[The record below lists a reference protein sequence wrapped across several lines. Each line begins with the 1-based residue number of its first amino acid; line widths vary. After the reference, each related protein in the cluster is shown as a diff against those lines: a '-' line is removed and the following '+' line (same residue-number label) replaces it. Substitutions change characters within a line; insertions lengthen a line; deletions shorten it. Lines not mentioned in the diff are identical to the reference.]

1 MALATGTGSIRPRI
15 DRLSPNE
22 LATGAD
28 TIDET
33 DPRRDGGVVLR
44 GLVSRRWFLPV
55 VAAVVFLTAWE
66 LFGRAVDPILF
77 SPPSRVAG
85 AFVDLTADGRLLRAF
100 LVTMNALTVGYALS
114 VVVGLVVGVL
124 LGRRSTLSRLLEP
137 YIDAVYATP
146 RVVLVPLIII
156 WFGVGYVG
164 RVFLIWLGT
173 VIPIVLN
180 TAIGVRNARPDLVE
194 VARSMGASERDL
206 IRHVIMPASVPY
218 VVAGLRIGAGRALV
232 GVIVAEIF
240 LDLTGLGGII
250 QTESQYFRTAN
261 MLAAVIVVAAL
272 GAIIIG
278 SLGGLERRFQ
288 AWKAADAE

>member
-1 MALATGTGSIRPRI
+1 MARP
-15 DRLSPNE
+15 
-22 LATGAD
+22 
-28 TIDET
+28 
-33 DPRRDGGVVLR
+33 
-44 GLVSRRWFLPV
+44 WFLPT

-66 LFGRAVDPILF
+66 LFGRAVNPILF
-77 SPPSRVAG
+77 SPPSRVAK
-85 AFVDLTADGRLLRAF
+85 AFVELTVDGRLPRAF
-100 LVTMNALTVGYALS
+100 LVTMNALIVGFALS
-114 VVVGLVVGVL
+114 VVVGLTVGVL
-124 LGRRSTLSRLLEP
+124 LGRQATLSRLLAP
-137 YIDAVYATP
+137 YIDAIYATP
-146 RVVLVPLIII
+146 RVVIVPLVII

-173 VIPIVLN
+173 VIPIILN

-272 GAIIIG
+272 GAIVIG
-278 SLGGLERRFQ
+278 SLGGLERRYQ
-288 AWKAADAE
+288 SWKTPRGE